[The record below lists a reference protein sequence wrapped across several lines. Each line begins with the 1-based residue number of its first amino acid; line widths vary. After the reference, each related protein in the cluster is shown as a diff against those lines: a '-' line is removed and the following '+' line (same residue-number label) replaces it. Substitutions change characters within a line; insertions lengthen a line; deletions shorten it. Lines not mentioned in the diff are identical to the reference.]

1 MLWGAF
7 ATAVCVA
14 DHPAEAYDTSPVSL
28 QHGHS
33 ELQCDHVD
41 HDEVLG
47 QFTVQFWWTHENRES
62 SCNFHHHRPPSWPFG
77 TGLIQATRTLA
88 PIVMAPISQ
97 NTLP

>member
-41 HDEVLG
+41 HDEVL
-47 QFTVQFWWTHENRES
+47 
-62 SCNFHHHRPPSWPFG
+62 
-77 TGLIQATRTLA
+77 
-88 PIVMAPISQ
+88 
-97 NTLP
+97 